1 MPTRLENLIH
11 YIISVTPPENLGATK
26 LAKIVW
32 FADIE
37 FYRLH
42 GSTVTRADDYQ
53 RRDQGPLHAD
63 FNRSLA
69 ALKREAKISERA
81 VQTPAGARREF
92 VWLTPPAMDDFSG
105 PEIAIVHN
113 VINTIVPMSAKEASN
128 LSHVEPW
135 LSGYSGERL
144 PVPAAAVIWGEV
156 TDEDMAWADQIAHEH
171 RSAV

>member
-69 ALKREAKISERA
+69 ALTREAKISERA
-81 VQTPAGARREF
+81 VQTPAGARRDF
-92 VWLTPPAMDDFSG
+92 VLRSRNRDCSQRYQYNRADVRQRGQQSQPRRALAQWIQWRAIAGACRRSYLGRSNGRGYGLGG
-105 PEIAIVHN
+105 PN
-113 VINTIVPMSAKEASN
+113 RT
-128 LSHVEPW
+128 
-135 LSGYSGERL
+135 
-144 PVPAAAVIWGEV
+144 
-156 TDEDMAWADQIAHEH
+156 
-171 RSAV
+171 